1 MKLGKLGI
9 FLILI
14 ICLLLSCLLLSSYTL
29 MSNTVIEPMYK
40 LDKVNTYTNPSNM
53 NLALVYRGFYKRNGI
68 HKTNNFNADIFKNH
82 LDSIHSLGVKNIDIY
97 IHTYSVNEYE
107 DKKLLSIFENYNL
120 KRYVFEKN
128 IKQKIS
134 YSIIKSL
141 ELVYRTYDLI
151 INTRFDVYFIR
162 PLNKFNIN
170 NEKLNLFF
178 KNCFIVR
185 PFNKFNIKNEKLN
198 LFYKHCKDKWIK
210 EKIVSDLIYIFPPKY
225 KHILIAA
232 LKKSSTQTRNGN
244 GHWIYKHLNINEN
257 EINFMIDGFFS
268 SNTDNQSNKYVY
280 IKR

>member
-14 ICLLLSCLLLSSYTL
+14 ICLLLSCLLLSNYTL

-128 IKQKIS
+128 IKPKIS

-170 NEKLNLFF
+170 NEKLNLLF
-178 KNCFIVR
+178 KDSKYTWI
-185 PFNKFNIKNEKLN
+185 L
-198 LFYKHCKDKWIK
+198 DKK
-210 EKIVSDLIYIFPPKY
+210 VSDLIYIFPPKY

-232 LKKSSTQTRNGN
+232 LKKSSRDERNGN
-244 GHWIYKHLNINEN
+244 GHFIYKDLNVNEN